1 MSLFDRLA
9 EGLLGVRRPSRQYVK
24 TPSRPVR
31 SKPSDDSDSPKD
43 IEPKEKE
50 TKESS
55 IESKIQHIIPNF
67 KGALSSNM
75 AEMNEKID
83 ELQAR
88 LEESIKNSGD
98 NYSQELQNKITE
110 EVATLKQEVKDSFAS
125 VEDKIHS
132 ENVKTYRNIQALVSE
147 LDKKTAKEANI
158 EAKFSSVKRLLAI
171 TTWTAIG
178 TFIVLVIYVLHGIG
192 VF

>member
-24 TPSRPVR
+24 TPPRPVKH
-31 SKPSDDSDSPKD
+31 KPSGESDKPAADKM
-43 IEPKEKE
+43 E
-50 TKESS
+50 ESS
-55 IESKIQHIIPNF
+55 IESKIQHIIPSF
-67 KGALSSNM
+67 KGALNSNM

-83 ELQAR
+83 ELQVR
-88 LEESIKNSGD
+88 LEESIKSSGD
-98 NYSQELQNKITE
+98 NYSQELKNTIAE
-110 EVATLKQEVKDSFAS
+110 EVASLKQEVKDSFLS

-147 LDKKTAKEANI
+147 IDKKSAKEVNI
-158 EAKFSSVKRLLAI
+158 DAKFASVKRLLTL

-178 TFIVLVIYVLHGIG
+178 TFLVLVIYVLHGIG

>member
-9 EGLLGVRRPSRQYVK
+9 EGLLGVRKPSRQYAKIPPKPVK
-24 TPSRPVR
+24 IRPSGN
-31 SKPSDDSDSPKD
+31 SDSQ
-43 IEPKEKE
+43 IEKE
-50 TKESS
+50 PKESS
-55 IESKIQHIIPNF
+55 IEAKIQHIIPSF
-67 KGALSSNM
+67 KGALNNNM

-83 ELQAR
+83 ELQVR
-88 LEESIKNSGD
+88 LEESIKSSGD
-98 NYSQELQNKITE
+98 NYSQELKNTIAE
-110 EVATLKQEVKDSFAS
+110 EVASLKQEVKDSFLS

-147 LDKKTAKEANI
+147 IDKKSAKEVNI
-158 EAKFSSVKRLLAI
+158 DAKFASVKRLLAL

-178 TFIVLVIYVLHGIG
+178 TFLVLVIYVLHGIG